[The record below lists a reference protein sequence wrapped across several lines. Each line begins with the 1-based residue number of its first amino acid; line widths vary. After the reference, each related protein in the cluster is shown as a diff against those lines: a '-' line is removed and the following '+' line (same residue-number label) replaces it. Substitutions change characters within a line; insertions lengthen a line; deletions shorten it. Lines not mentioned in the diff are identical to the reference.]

1 MRKFGALL
9 QVSFWGMLYSMNL
22 SGISRKGQRSG
33 IGILVL
39 AGGLMLALSASYSVG
54 LAAAL
59 SAQGALDLLPEVVD
73 PLSGEPLPPGR
84 PGELVLT
91 TLQREALPLIRYR
104 TGDMAVLT
112 ETPCACGSPLPRLQR
127 VLGRI
132 VHGPN
137 GIEVTHPRKG
147 GPVR

>member
-1 MRKFGALL
+1 MSGRLFRRRHPLPMGQLGDLCNQLAG
-9 QVSFWGMLYSMNL
+9 FLYS
-22 SGISRKGQRSG
+22 GVTVVQ
-33 IGILVL
+33 
-39 AGGLMLALSASYSVG
+39 
-54 LAAAL
+54 
-59 SAQGALDLLPEVVD
+59 ALDLLPEVVD